1 MAAPAAVGRSRLP
14 GAKSPEASVPEA
26 KALESKAPEGPSRY
40 QGRVLVIACGALA
53 RELGWVMAANR
64 LDAID
69 VEYLPAILHNR
80 PERIAGAVR
89 DRLRRVR
96 EAGGAHGTVL
106 VGYMGCGLAEL
117 DRLCAREGLER
128 LPGAHCY
135 ELYAGPEVFEGLH
148 QDEPG
153 SFYLT
158 DYLVRHFDRL
168 IIEGLGI
175 AEHPELLGAYFG
187 NYARVV
193 HLAQADDP
201 DLDRRARRAAQ
212 RLGLGH
218 HRVLTGCGG
227 LEQPLIELHRRA
239 AAGPDAR
246 TRPTPA
252 GAP

>member
-1 MAAPAAVGRSRLP
+1 MGAPAAVGRSRPPRLE
-14 GAKSPEASVPEA
+14 GPEALAPEA
-26 KALESKAPEGPSRY
+26 EAPERPSRY
-40 QGRVLVIACGALA
+40 RGRVLVIACGALA
-53 RELGWVMAANR
+53 RELGWVTAANR

-80 PERIAGAVR
+80 PERIADAVR

-96 EAGGAHGTVL
+96 AAGGAHRTIL

-135 ELYAGPEVFEGLH
+135 ELYAGPEVFEGLQ

-175 AEHPELLGAYFG
+175 AEHPELLEAYFG

-218 HRVLTGCGG
+218 RRVFTGCGG
-227 LEQPLIELHRRA
+227 LERPLVELHRRA
-239 AAGPDAR
+239 AADSDAR
-246 TRPTPA
+246 AHPTPA

>member
-1 MAAPAAVGRSRLP
+1 MARERGASHGLMGASSASRPSGPP
-14 GAKSPEASVPEA
+14 GAKSPAGSNRH
-26 KALESKAPEGPSRY
+26 G
-40 QGRVLVIACGALA
+40 GRVLVIACGALA
-53 RELGWVMAANR
+53 RELGWVVDANR

-80 PERIAGAVR
+80 PERIAGAVW

-96 EAGGAHGTVL
+96 AAGRSYRTVL

-135 ELYAGPEVFEGLH
+135 ELYAGPEVFEGL
-148 QDEPG
+148 QRDEPG

-158 DYLVRHFDRL
+158 DYLARHFDRL

-175 AEHPELLGAYFG
+175 GEHPELLEAYFG
-187 NYARVV
+187 NYTRVV

-201 DLDRRARRAAQ
+201 DLDRRARRAAE

-218 HRVLTGCGG
+218 RRVFTGCGG
-227 LEQPLIELHRRA
+227 LERPLVELHRRA
-239 AAGPDAR
+239 TADPEAR
-246 TRPTPA
+246 ARSAPV

>member
-1 MAAPAAVGRSRLP
+1 MGAPAAVGRSRPPRLE
-14 GAKSPEASVPEA
+14 GPEALAPEA
-26 KALESKAPEGPSRY
+26 KAPERPSRY

-53 RELGWVMAANR
+53 RELGWVTAANR

-80 PERIAGAVR
+80 PERIADAVR

-96 EAGGAHGTVL
+96 AAGGAHRTVL
-106 VGYMGCGLAEL
+106 VGYMGCGLADL

-135 ELYAGPEVFEGLH
+135 ELYAGPEVFEELQ

-175 AEHPELLGAYFG
+175 AEHPELLEAYFG

-218 HRVLTGCGG
+218 RRVLTGCGG
-227 LEQPLIELHRRA
+227 LEQPLVELHRRA
-239 AAGPDAR
+239 AAGPAAR
-246 TRPTPA
+246 ARPTPA

>member
-1 MAAPAAVGRSRLP
+1 MGAPAAVGRFRPPRSEGPEALAP
-14 GAKSPEASVPEA
+14 GAKTPA
-26 KALESKAPEGPSRY
+26 GPSRY
-40 QGRVLVIACGALA
+40 RGRVLVIACGALA
-53 RELGWVMAANR
+53 RELGWVVAANR

-89 DRLRRVR
+89 ERLRRVR
-96 EAGGAHGTVL
+96 EAGGAHHTVL

-135 ELYAGPEVFEGLH
+135 ELYAGAEVFEGLQ

-158 DYLVRHFDRL
+158 DYLARHFDRL

-193 HLAQADDP
+193 HLAQTDDP
-201 DLDRRARRAAQ
+201 DLDRRARRAAE

-227 LEQPLIELHRRA
+227 LERPLIELHRRA
-239 AAGPDAR
+239 AVGPDAR